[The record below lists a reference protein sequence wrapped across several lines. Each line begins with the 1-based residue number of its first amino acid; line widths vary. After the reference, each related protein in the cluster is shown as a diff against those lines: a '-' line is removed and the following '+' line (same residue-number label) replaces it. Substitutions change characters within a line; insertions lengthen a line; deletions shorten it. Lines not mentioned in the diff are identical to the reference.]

1 MVHTNVYPQLKK
13 MHNRVFNYLSNTQDA
28 AIISEKKQNAIFL
41 NEIKPPIQPM
51 AYLKQVKKI
60 EI

>member
-1 MVHTNVYPQLKK
+1 MVHTNVYPQLKQ

-51 AYLKQVKKI
+51 A
-60 EI
+60 